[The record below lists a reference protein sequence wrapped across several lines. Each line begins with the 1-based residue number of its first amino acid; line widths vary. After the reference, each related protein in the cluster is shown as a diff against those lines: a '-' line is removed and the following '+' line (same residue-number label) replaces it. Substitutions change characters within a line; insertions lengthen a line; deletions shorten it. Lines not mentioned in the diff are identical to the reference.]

1 MAELTII
8 QAMTPLRRHAVLR
21 RVKDITLSATLSL
34 ALLNGAAMLQSCGG
48 NNSSDED
55 QAEQTETSFKKGVRT
70 YITET
75 APGNFKITDEVQ
87 TGPDQA
93 GAIVSYFDG
102 HRDTL
107 SVEAAKKL
115 VETDQSTSTYL
126 NNPNAYHQQ
135 HHNGLANVLLW
146 GSLGYMLGRN
156 NSPQYREDQRRYGSG
171 VYANSSLYQ
180 RSTQV
185 GDNVRSSRVT
195 RTTRPSGSRGG
206 FFGGRS
212 RSFGG

>member
-1 MAELTII
+1 
-8 QAMTPLRRHAVLR
+8 MTPLRQHAVLR

-34 ALLNGAAMLQSCGG
+34 ALLNGAAMLQSCGS
-48 NNSSDED
+48 NNSDE
-55 QAEQTETSFKKGVRT
+55 AGERTETSFQKGVRT

-87 TGPDQA
+87 TGPGQA

-115 VETDQSTSTYL
+115 VETDQSTSTYF
-126 NNPNAYHQQ
+126 NNPNSYQAH
-135 HHNGLANVLLW
+135 HHNGLANALLW
-146 GSLGYMLGRN
+146 GSLGYMLGRS
-156 NSPQYREDQRRYGSG
+156 NSSQYRDDQRRYGAG
-171 VYANSSLYQ
+171 VYANPGLYQ

-185 GDNVRSSRVT
+185 GENIRTSRVT
-195 RTTRPSGSRGG
+195 RTVRPSGGRSG

-212 RSFGG
+212 RSFSG

>member
-1 MAELTII
+1 
-8 QAMTPLRRHAVLR
+8 MTPLRRHAVLR
-21 RVKDITLSATLSL
+21 RVKDITLSTTLTL
-34 ALLNGAAMLQSCGG
+34 ALLNGAAMLQRCG
-48 NNSSDED
+48 NNNSDED
-55 QAEQTETSFKKGVRT
+55 QTERTETRFEKGVRT

-87 TGPDQA
+87 TGPGQA

-115 VETDQSTSTYL
+115 VNTDKSTSTYL
-126 NNPNAYHQQ
+126 NNPNAYQSQ

-146 GSLGYMLGRN
+146 GSLGYMLGRS
-156 NSPQYREDQRRYGSG
+156 NSSQYRNDQRRYGAG
-171 VYANSSLYQ
+171 VYANSGLYQ

-185 GDNVRSSRVT
+185 SENVRTSRVT
-195 RTTRPSGSRGG
+195 RTVRPSGGRSG

-212 RSFGG
+212 RSFSG